1 MDCFSAP
8 DLLTVAQAQQLLVD
22 AMSPVTDIERISI
35 TDADKR
41 IIAQDVVSP
50 INVPQHDNSAMDGYA
65 LCDAGLHSSAT
76 SELLTEFTLVG
87 ESFAGRPFVGEL
99 IHGQCIRIMTGAV
112 ISP

>member
-50 INVPQHDNSAMDGYA
+50 INVPQHCVTRVYIAQQRVSY
-65 LCDAGLHSSAT
+65 
-76 SELLTEFTLVG
+76 
-87 ESFAGRPFVGEL
+87 
-99 IHGQCIRIMTGAV
+99 
-112 ISP
+112 